1 MKKLEINIPL
11 YDRKVTVLYADD
23 LKTIDDYLRD
33 AYRENFGPYREDRGA
48 CSYVLPNNDIF
59 IAISKDLHDRYLVH
73 ETGHV
78 TFSLM
83 EIIGINPVADEESF
97 CYIQDYIFDKIN
109 V

>member
-1 MKKLEINIPL
+1 M

-33 AYRENFGPYREDRGA
+33 AYRVNFNPYREDKGA
-48 CSYVLPNNDIF
+48 STYLFPNNDLF
-59 IAISKDLHDRYLVH
+59 IAISKDVNERFLVH
-73 ETGHV
+73 ETGHA

-83 EIIGINPVADEESF
+83 EIIGINPVKDEESF

-109 V
+109 VWRKEFD